1 MSIPAREPKTMGP
14 FRLPREG
21 GIYGVWLATLLLGL
35 THIDDAPAQIAAL
48 WLASMALTLLL
59 VERVRFDRDLKVA
72 ILPAILLAP
81 LLFQRPFHAS
91 IAALLSLALLAASLK
106 TRTPIYSIIAGGA
119 LLASEGT
126 ILLAVLGRLETGLAG
141 LAHEFT
147 AVAQAAIA
155 VTKGS
160 NSSVTAIFYAALASM
175 IASSAAL
182 ALGDCTSA
190 GYVLLL
196 DSLARFIMVK
206 SGLVYR
212 IKLKMYGMLEVLHS
226 SAVMTLLGLL
236 A

>member
-1 MSIPAREPKTMGP
+1 MGIPAREPRTMGP

-48 WLASMALTLLL
+48 WLASMILTLLL
-59 VERVRFDRDLKVA
+59 VERVRFDRDLKA
-72 ILPAILLAP
+72 ALLPAMLLAP
-81 LLFQRPFHAS
+81 LLIQRPLHAS
-91 IAALLSLALLAASLK
+91 IAALLSLALLVASLK

-126 ILLAVLGRLETGLAG
+126 ILLAVLGRLEAGLAG

-160 NSSVTAIFYAALASM
+160 NSSVTIFYAALASM
-175 IASSAAL
+175 IAASTTL
-182 ALGDCTSA
+182 VLGGWASA

-196 DSLARFIMVK
+196 DSLARFAMVK

-212 IKLKMYGMLEVLHS
+212 IRLKTYGMLEVLHS
-226 SAVMTLLGLL
+226 GAIMTLLGLL
-236 A
+236 T